1 MLGETFLAEQHRPH
15 LHHSN
20 LQVCEDVPTKA
31 CNTVNEQ
38 VCETVYEDICQ
49 VNIKDCYHY
58 PHNRNHC
65 YYDPTFIFIVIH
77 RRLDHRTD
85 PVMALRHLPVK
96 EFRNKNAEM
105 FLVKNAT
112 MSRRRSVLCCV
123 LLCAMQCTC
132 RQQCHFQCH
141 MQQCRTEPRQQCR
154 NVPSEV
160 CDNFPR
166 EVPR

>member
-1 MLGETFLAEQHRPH
+1 MAEQHRPRLH
-15 LHHSN
+15 LSN

-112 MSRRRSVLCCV
+112 MSRRRSVLCFV
-123 LLCAMQCTC
+123 LLCAKQCS
-132 RQQCHFQCH
+132 RGQ
-141 MQQCRTEPRQQCR
+141 
-154 NVPSEV
+154 
-160 CDNFPR
+160 
-166 EVPR
+166 

>member
-1 MLGETFLAEQHRPH
+1 MAKKHRPH

-31 CNTVNEQ
+31 CNTVNDQ

-49 VNIKDCYHY
+49 VNIKDCHHYHY
-58 PHNRNHC
+58 HHDRNHC

-85 PVMALRHLPVK
+85 PGMALRHLPVK

-112 MSRRRSVLCCV
+112 MSRRRSVLCFV
-123 LLCAMQCTC
+123 LLCAMQCRYSWTKMSFSMPYAAMSNRATTAVQKC
-132 RQQCHFQCH
+132 
-141 MQQCRTEPRQQCR
+141 PI
-154 NVPSEV
+154 
-160 CDNFPR
+160 
-166 EVPR
+166 